1 MLKTFRAA
9 FVTSA
14 ITAFSVTF
22 LVSLAENDAS
32 RDGRVDP
39 TRGRPATH
47 AVPAMPQPGVRVIE
61 LRRTTT
67 GETVARPASPER
79 RPAGRA

>member
-22 LVSLAENDAS
+22 LVSLAENDAA
-32 RDGRVDP
+32 RNGRVDP

-61 LRRTTT
+61 LRRT
-67 GETVARPASPER
+67 GDAGARPTSPER

>member
-22 LVSLAENDAS
+22 LVSLAENDAA

-61 LRRTTT
+61 LYRAPA
-67 GETVARPASPER
+67 GEPGSRPAALER
-79 RPAGRA
+79 RGVGRA